1 MLGDVGTIFPVFQG
15 FWIGFGV
22 IGGMVFYEQGHL
34 IFYKNYEKH
43 VTAGAT
49 LVVKW
54 PSVGLYLLAAS
65 LIVGGCAVLVIRLT
79 GLVDLPLDTLV
90 TSIGDRLNITTSGL
104 ADSSGLGILAT
115 ALVLSV
121 LLISLLVAAIWHD
134 RPSWT
139 DVQTF

>member
-65 LIVGGCAVLVIRLT
+65 LIVGGCAVLVIRGRKNYKTNEQQLNA
-79 GLVDLPLDTLV
+79 DLAQPLLP
-90 TSIGDRLNITTSGL
+90 ITT
-104 ADSSGLGILAT
+104 
-115 ALVLSV
+115 ALSPDE
-121 LLISLLVAAIWHD
+121 AE
-134 RPSWT
+134 RKENRT
-139 DVQTF
+139 